1 MMKRVISLVLMLM
14 LLMASVSAYAVE
26 PRDSEY
32 FNSYGTSLSRL
43 GDGKIKI
50 TFSCSSVGTASQLGV
65 SNFSVYV
72 YDGSRWELISGPH
85 SGSYG
90 YNTSSYS
97 FSRTFYGVP
106 GEKYR
111 VQVNF
116 LSGKSNGT
124 SETKAYTSG
133 SIVAN

>member
-1 MMKRVISLVLMLM
+1 MKRLVSLVLTLM
-14 LLMASVSAYAVE
+14 LLTVSVSAYAVE
-26 PRDSEY
+26 ARQSNY
-32 FNSYGTSLSRL
+32 FNSYGTSLSRM

-50 TFSCSSVGTASQLGV
+50 TFSCTAAGTASQLGV
-65 SNFSVYV
+65 SDFSVYR
-72 YDGSRWELISGPH
+72 YDNGNWTIISGPH

-111 VQVNF
+111 LEVTF
-116 LSGKSNGT
+116 LSVKKDAT
-124 SETKAYTSG
+124 CETKNYTSG